1 MDSLAAAEPERI
13 VFSLTT
19 FSGDSLEFR
28 HISARAFTK
37 AVDKTAWW
45 LHSQVGKSDS
55 IRPVGYIG
63 PRTLAK
69 STWRV
74 EPCLRQ
80 STDFTIEKMICDTS
94 C

>member
-28 HISARAFTK
+28 HISALAFTK

-45 LHSQVGKSDS
+45 LHNQVGRPDS
-55 IRPVGYIG
+55 IQPVGYIG
-63 PRTLAK
+63 PRKLAK
-69 STWRV
+69 STWHV
-74 EPCLRQ
+74 EPYLRE
-80 STDFTIEKMICDTS
+80 STNFMIEKMIYDTS